1 MGHEIHSQSYTGLPP
16 AEMSAWHEP
25 EPDYLDGAN
34 FCIGIAV
41 AITPALIAL
50 GAAIWLLS

>member
-1 MGHEIHSQSYTGLPP
+1 MGHEIHSYTGLPP

-25 EPDYLDGAN
+25 EPDPDYADGGN
-34 FCIGIAV
+34 FCIGIAI

-50 GAAIWLLS
+50 AVAWWVLG